1 MKTKAQHN
9 RSSVKGKALIF
20 KAMRH
25 ETLPMEGAYPRVP
38 WVPFAGVHAGKLK
51 DHTAHEVL
59 TEGDKLLESLL
70 AVNEIYDPDGQPVLF
85 DLQVEAEILGCD
97 LLWAEDGPPT
107 VVSHPL
113 AATMDIPK
121 HLPAAQDGRLPMIL
135 DVMREMKTTVGEHTA
150 LYGLLCGPFTL
161 AAHLRGTEVF
171 MDMFDH
177 VEFLQALFSFTRDVA
192 KRMAALY
199 IDAGMDVIAVVDPMI
214 SQISPR
220 HFEQFFTAPFTDI
233 FDFIR
238 ARGSAS
244 KRELYSSFF
253 VCGDATKNIDVMCQT
268 RPDSISIDENIDL
281 VQTKAITD
289 RYNITIG
296 GNIPLTTTMLL
307 GTQQD
312 NMKFVV
318 DLLDQVDSHSN
329 LIISPGCDMPYET
342 PIENVIAVGQAVRD
356 PETAKQTLK
365 NYHAEALSFEID
377 LPDYENLEKPLVEV
391 FTLDSSTCAACSY
404 MLGAAQ
410 RAADELA
417 GKVDLVEYKFNRP
430 ENIARVKAM
439 GVEKLPSIYV
449 NGKLQYSSLIPSNRE
464 LLETIERYIARSE
477 QEA

>member
-1 MKTKAQHN
+1 MKTDAHHN
-9 RSSVKGKALIF
+9 ASGITGKELVF
-20 KAMRH
+20 RAMRH
-25 ETLPMEGAYPRVP
+25 EAFPMEGAYPRVP

-51 DHTAHEVL
+51 DYTAYEVL

-85 DLQVEAEILGCD
+85 DLQVEAEILGCE

-113 AATMDIPK
+113 ATAMDVPQ
-121 HLPAAQDGRLPMIL
+121 HLPEAEDGRLPMIL
-135 DVMREMKTTVGEHTA
+135 DVMQAMKATVGEHTA

-177 VEFLQALFSFTRDVA
+177 VDFLEALFAFTRDVA

-238 ARGSAS
+238 ERADTGN
-244 KRELYSSFF
+244 REVFSSFF
-253 VCGDATKNIDVMCQT
+253 VCGDATKNIEVMCQT
-268 RPDSISIDENIDL
+268 GPDSISIDENIDIA
-281 VQTKAITD
+281 QAKTITD
-289 RYNITIG
+289 RYNITMG
-296 GNIPLTTTMLL
+296 GNIPLTTKMLL

-312 NMKFVV
+312 NMKFVL
-318 DLLDQVDSHSN
+318 DLLDQLDPHN

-342 PIENVIAVGQAVRD
+342 PIENVIAVGQAIRD
-356 PETAKQTLK
+356 PETAKQMLK
-365 NYHAEALSFEID
+365 NYHAEELSFEID

-464 LLETIERYIARSE
+464 LLETIERDIARSE
-477 QEA
+477 QET